1 MPFLQKPAA
10 VLIGGAK
17 IPAAAPLVR
26 TWYAKRAAIVAE
38 ACDRLLCPS
47 SNSDTAAAAA
57 ADDAPNIVGLAGP
70 GGAGKS
76 TVASMVIAR
85 EDVRVYFRSG
95 ILWLSVGHGA
105 KHRLP
110 ELMLSVAKM
119 VYEVVLKEEVR
130 PPLMPAFGGCAEDG
144 VAYIREVVGQG
155 HHRYLLVADDVC
167 EPEVLEAL
175 KSTGAWVLYTS
186 RFDAMLPPEPPIR
199 LNEIFI
205 EEAALV
211 MRGAANLATA
221 DRLPNVAYELMERCE
236 FNVMDLAFIGSWGA
250 VHAKTD
256 AEAWRAALSRIA
268 DMCEGE
274 EGGPSLPWRTAVL
287 HAGLEALAE
296 DDPNNR
302 ELYLCL
308 AVIPKRLGFA
318 AENAAA
324 LLFGEEFS
332 ADNLAAATRVLATL
346 ERWAVLAL
354 DGEGKYHLH
363 EVHAEYIGKL
373 LPMHQDAGIKA
384 LQRWRAHISSVRAL
398 LTWSDEELVD
408 IWNVFGA
415 LEGTPVAARPYDAAL
430 EALEISDC
438 RLSTALRQAGH
449 FHWLAGDPA
458 EACKKWTKLLAITEE
473 QLGGYHPHVADT
485 LQHLGECALVAGRTK
500 EAEGLYRRA
509 LGIRVENLGT
519 AHPLVTHTQRCLE
532 LCIRKRTT
540 FPAVHKKPVV
550 VLVTGVLLAA
560 IWGQRLVRNSS
571 R

>member
-1 MPFLQKPAA
+1 
-10 VLIGGAK
+10 
-17 IPAAAPLVR
+17 
-26 TWYAKRAAIVAE
+26 
-38 ACDRLLCPS
+38 
-47 SNSDTAAAAA
+47 
-57 ADDAPNIVGLAGP
+57 
-70 GGAGKS
+70 
-76 TVASMVIAR
+76 MVIAR
-85 EDVRVYFRSG
+85 PDMRVYFRSG
-95 ILWLSVGHGA
+95 ILWLPVGRGA
-105 KHRLP
+105 KNRLP

-155 HHRYLLVADDVC
+155 HHRYLIIADDVC

-186 RFDAMLPPEPPIR
+186 RLDSMRAEAPPVR

-211 MRGAANLATA
+211 MRRAANLTINAE
-221 DRLPNVAYELMERCE
+221 RLPNVAYELMERCE

-250 VHAKTD
+250 VHEKTD
-256 AEAWRAALSRIA
+256 AEAWRSALSRIA
-268 DMCEGE
+268 DTCTGEQE
-274 EGGPSLPWRTAVL
+274 EGGEGGASLPWRTAML

-296 DDPNNR
+296 DDPNNK

-318 AENAAA
+318 VENAAA

-332 ADNLAAATRVLATL
+332 AEDLTAATHVLATL
-346 ERWAVLAL
+346 ERWAILAL

-363 EVHAEYIGKL
+363 EVHAEFIREL

-408 IWNVFGA
+408 IWHVFGT
-415 LEGTPVAARPYDAAL
+415 LEGAPAATCPYDNAL

-449 FHWLAGDPA
+449 YHWLAGNPA

-473 QLGGYHPHVADT
+473 TLGGYHPHVADT
-485 LQHLGECALVAGRTK
+485 LQHLGECALVAGRTQ

-509 LGIRVENLGT
+509 LGIRAENLGT

-532 LCIRKRTT
+532 LCTQKKAT
-540 FPAVHKKPVV
+540 FPAVRKKPVV
-550 VLVTGVLLAA
+550 ILVTGVLLAA
-560 IWGQRLVRNSS
+560 IWGQRLARNSS

>member
-1 MPFLQKPAA
+1 MQIPVAPL
-10 VLIGGAK
+10 VDGAK
-17 IPAAAPLVR
+17 IPAAAPRIRV
-26 TWYAKRAAIVAE
+26 WYAERAAIVAE
-38 ACDRLLCPS
+38 ACDRLCPS
-47 SNSDTAAAAA
+47 NDSDTAG
-57 ADDAPNIVGLAGP
+57 DANSPRIVGLAGP

-76 TVASMVIAR
+76 TVASMVVAR
-85 EDVRVYFRSG
+85 EDVRVFFRSG
-95 ILWLSVGHGA
+95 ILWLPVGRGA
-105 KHRLP
+105 NHRLP

-119 VYEVVLKEEVR
+119 VYEVVLEEKVR
-130 PPLMPAFGGCAEDG
+130 PPLMPAFGGSSEDG
-144 VAYIREVVGQG
+144 IAYIREVVGQG

-175 KSTGAWVLYTS
+175 KNTGAWVLYTS
-186 RFDAMLPPEPPIR
+186 RNDTMLPEPPIR

-211 MRGAANLATA
+211 MHRSARLPPSC
-221 DRLPNVAYELMERCE
+221 RLPNVTYTLMERCN

-250 VHAKTD
+250 VHGRTD
-256 AEAWRAALSRIA
+256 AEAWRTVLSRIA
-268 DMCEGE
+268 DTCEGE

-287 HAGLEALAE
+287 HAGLDALEE
-296 DDPNNR
+296 DDPNNK

-308 AVIPKRLGFA
+308 AVIPRRLGFA

-324 LLFGEEFS
+324 LLFGEDFS
-332 ADNLAAATRVLATL
+332 ADDLKAATHVLATL
-346 ERWAVLAL
+346 ERWSILAL

-363 EVHAEYIGKL
+363 EVHAEYIQEL
-373 LPMHQDAGIKA
+373 RPMHQDAGIKA
-384 LQRWRAHISSVRAL
+384 LQRWQAHISSVRAL

-408 IWNVFGA
+408 IWNVFAA
-415 LEGTPVAARPYDAAL
+415 LEGTPVAPRPYDAAL
-430 EALEISDC
+430 EVLEISDC

-473 QLGGYHPHVADT
+473 KLGGYHPHVADT

-509 LGIRVENLGT
+509 LGIRAENLGP

-532 LCIRKRTT
+532 LCTLKQTT
-540 FPAVHKKPVV
+540 FPAVPKKPVAI
-550 VLVTGVLLAA
+550 LVTGVLLVA
-560 IWGQRLVRNSS
+560 IWGQRLARNSS